1 MIPHPHTSEQT
12 CPVKVFQT
20 HHSTVS
26 ECGIITRMKNLFTP
40 TTVTLLATVLLCEL
54 YTMRVFFYQRTVRVL
69 VVRLQLHLEVLLGKS
84 IAEIQKVFY
93 PALMLKL
100 FRLTHL
106 KFVMVLVLFF
116 LDWRC
121 ALIAIGILIVLFM
134 LSVLLPYSDYAHLLA
149 IREAVY
155 SNRHE
160 VSDEAYEFIQ
170 EEISRAIDKIGG
182 PKPPPIGESPMP
194 RVTSFFTWF
203 YSCVFCYLA
212 IVAGGAVIELIVK
225 HKFSHKFSIFDVVLC
240 LVAGTLVWYKGRKKR

>member
-1 MIPHPHTSEQT
+1 MWYNYAHE
-12 CPVKVFQT
+12 
-20 HHSTVS
+20 
-26 ECGIITRMKNLFTP
+26 NLFTP

-225 HKFSHKFSIFDVVLC
+225 HKFSQSSQYSTWCFAWWLEPLSGTRGGRNGSILFC
-240 LVAGTLVWYKGRKKR
+240 PYFAPPP